1 MSRKSSKKT
10 NPMKITHHSCP
21 VCGYDKLA
29 EPPRNRTG
37 GASMEICACCGFQFG
52 VTDDD
57 KNISYDDYRQQWIDD
72 GMKWT
77 GTGKKA
83 PKGWNPQTQLAS
95 LALRATLSRVKGRPP
110 RMLLSTPQVA

>member
-1 MSRKSSKKT
+1 
-10 NPMKITHHSCP
+10 MKNTSHSCP

-37 GASMEICACCGFQFG
+37 GASMETCACCGFQFG
-52 VTDDD
+52 VTDDGQH
-57 KNISYDDYRQQWIDD
+57 ISYDDYRQQWITD

-77 GTGKKA
+77 SIGKKA

-95 LALRATLSRVKGRPP
+95 FALRATLSRVKGRPP
-110 RMLLSTPQVA
+110 RMLLSTPQMA